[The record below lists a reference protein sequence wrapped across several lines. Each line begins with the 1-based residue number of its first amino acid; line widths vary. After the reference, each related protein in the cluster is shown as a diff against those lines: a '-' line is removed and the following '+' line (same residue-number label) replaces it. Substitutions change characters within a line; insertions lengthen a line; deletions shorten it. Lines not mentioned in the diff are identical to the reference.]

1 MVGTQEW
8 VTDVSSSED
17 ESSKDEDIVGVAIT
31 NHKIPLPPPHMCLI
45 AKGNSKVN
53 CKVSGKH

>member
-31 NHKIPLPPPHMCLI
+31 NHKILLPPPHMCLI